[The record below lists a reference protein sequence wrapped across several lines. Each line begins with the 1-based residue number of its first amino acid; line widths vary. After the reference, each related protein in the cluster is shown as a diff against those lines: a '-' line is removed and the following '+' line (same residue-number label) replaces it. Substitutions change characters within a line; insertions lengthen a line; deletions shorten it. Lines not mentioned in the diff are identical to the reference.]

1 MRELFRIF
9 FRSAHAN
16 PWTVLAALTLA
27 ALAEGIGITTFV
39 PILSMV
45 LESGHS
51 DSAAFRAVANALGS
65 LGIEMTISNLLL
77 LAIVAIGLKGVLT
90 VFAMRHVGDAVA
102 RVSTG
107 LRIKLLSDLLAARW
121 SHFVRL
127 PLGRVAN
134 AISGDATRAGK
145 TYMHIATALT
155 NALRA
160 VVLVAVAFAVSWRA
174 ALFALG
180 VGGLVMVL
188 LGWLI
193 RMAKRAGD
201 RQTKRTAD
209 LVIDLTDALNNIKP
223 LKAMHKQEGFARL
236 FDKNIASLRKALR
249 KQVVAA
255 EAYRSSQEFLVVL
268 LLAGGLVLATEL
280 FQVETAPLLVIAVV
294 VLQTIDAISKT
305 QQYLQKAVIFQSANT
320 FVQDLI
326 DETEAAREEHI
337 GTEVPT
343 LARGLSMT
351 DVSFSYAD
359 KPVLDGLDL
368 EVAKGEVVVITGP
381 SGAGKTTVID
391 LLLGLHDPDRGTVA
405 IDGVPLARL
414 DVGRW
419 REMIGYVS
427 QELSL
432 FHDSIR
438 ANVTLGDPTISD
450 SEVWQALEA
459 AGASAYVE
467 SLPDRLESEVGEKGT
482 RLSGGQRQRIAL
494 ARALVVKPRL
504 LILDEVTSALDHEA
518 EAAICRSIDRLRG
531 DFTIIAITHRPA
543 LHRIA
548 DRVLL
553 LRDGRLEGA
562 GGAPTPARASLG

>member
-1 MRELFRIF
+1 MRQLFRIF
-9 FRSAHAN
+9 FRSPHAN

-27 ALAEGIGITTFV
+27 AMAEGLGLTTFV
-39 PILSMV
+39 PILSIV
-45 LESGHS
+45 LDSGDS
-51 DSAAFRAVANALGS
+51 DSTAFLIVHGVLGVFAL
-65 LGIEMTISNLLL
+65 EVTIGNLLL
-77 LAIVAIGLKGVLT
+77 LAIVTIGLKGVLT

-145 TYMHIATALT
+145 TYMHCATALT
-155 NALRA
+155 NGLRA
-160 VVLVAVAFAVSWRA
+160 IVLVVVAFAISWRA
-174 ALFALG
+174 ALFALA
-180 VGGLVMVL
+180 VGGLVALL

-209 LVIDLTDALNNIKP
+209 LVIGLTDALNNIKP

-236 FDKNIASLRKALR
+236 FDKSIGSLRRALR

-268 LLAGGLVLATEL
+268 FLAGGLVLATSF
-280 FQVETAPLLVIAVV
+280 FQVATASLLVIAVV
-294 VLQTIDAISKT
+294 VLQTIDAIGKT
-305 QQYLQKAVIFQSANT
+305 QQYLQKAMIFQSANA

-326 DETEAAREEHI
+326 DETEAAREEHV
-337 GTEVPT
+337 GTERPT
-343 LARGLSMT
+343 LEQGLSLR
-351 DVSFSYAD
+351 DVTFSYAG
-359 KPVLDGLDL
+359 KAVLDGLDL
-368 EVAKGEVVVITGP
+368 EVAKGEVVVVTGA

-391 LLLGLHDPDRGTVA
+391 LILGLHDPDRGTVA
-405 IDGVPLARL
+405 IDGVPLERL

-419 REMIGYVS
+419 REMVGYVS

-432 FHDSIR
+432 FHDTIR
-438 ANVTLGDPTISD
+438 ANITLGDPTIS
-450 SEVWQALEA
+450 EAAVWQALDE
-459 AGASAYVE
+459 AGARDYVE
-467 SLPDRLESEVGEKGT
+467 SLADGLETEVGEKGT

-494 ARALVVKPRL
+494 ARALVFKPRL

-531 DFTIIAITHRPA
+531 GLTIVAITHRPA

-553 LRDGRLEGA
+553 LRDGRLEDTGA
-562 GGAPTPARASLG
+562 APASALASLG